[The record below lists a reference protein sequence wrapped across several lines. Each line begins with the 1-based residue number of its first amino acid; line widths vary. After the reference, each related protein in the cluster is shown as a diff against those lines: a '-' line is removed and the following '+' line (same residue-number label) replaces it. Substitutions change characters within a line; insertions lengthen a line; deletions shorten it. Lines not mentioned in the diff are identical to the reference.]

1 MFVDRQKLERDFLD
15 EITKLG
21 NLLDTLKVNYCVV
34 GDWGLLAYNLKSKTI
49 NEAFILV
56 EEKSK
61 NEIVKIL
68 FKLGYTIYFM
78 SNRIIKVKKFSSKG
92 EILVIIQFIKEHE
105 KNNYLLDIDERKI
118 ILPKYI
124 FDKDVSEVKGNLKN
138 IGGKGYFKLASLE
151 VIYFLKMNSKLPE
164 DLADLDLIMGSGRL
178 DIDELIKLFE
188 LNGWI

>member
-92 EILVIIQFIKEHE
+92 EILVVIQFIKEHE
-105 KNNYLLDIDERKI
+105 KNNYLLDMDERKI
-118 ILPKYI
+118 ILPKYV

-138 IGGKGYFKLASLE
+138 VGGKGYFKLAPLE